1 MSLKENTLSEIVGH
15 ERRQDLIGV
24 LATLPDVIGGAL

>member
-1 MSLKENTLSEIVGH
+1 MSLKENTLREIVRH

-24 LATLPDVIGGAL
+24 LASLPDAIG